1 MAEHRE
7 KVDKRMMQ
15 QINRKVVT
23 PLLIDLGARYLV
35 KPYLGKYDD
44 EEKSA
49 KWGFGHKKHG
59 DKRHRTTVEYK
70 GIRYTDG
77 DKREGKTYERVEDRY
92 SAWSVK
98 HDNRLVQNDETV
110 RKSKTSYEETYNQI
124 ETFTSLDLMQ
134 RFSASAQGEVLGIGG
149 SVTSTTEAR
158 AHSEVKTNK
167 YDRKKTETV
176 LDTSARI
183 CYPGPVYRDDYD
195 ANGLLSGRTLVQEG
209 EIWLVDRPIEV
220 IHTVTPIEQEGT
232 WDAAIKLDLEN
243 WAGNYGVLPDGEHWN
258 VLEFA
263 NLNELLSFMRKELVL
278 QYKWLPQL
286 ELSDESKS
294 ARDWLANESNRL
306 VGPVYWNRIRVNEN
320 VAALE
325 PTVLEDA

>member
-7 KVDKRMMQ
+7 QVDKRMMQ
-15 QINRKVVT
+15 QINRRVLI

-35 KPYLGKYDD
+35 KPYIGKYDD

-49 KWGFGHKKHG
+49 HWGFGHKKHG
-59 DKRHRTTVEYK
+59 DKRHRTTVDYL
-70 GIRYTDG
+70 GINYIDG
-77 DKREGKTYERVEDRY
+77 EMKDGKTYQRVEDRY

-98 HDNRLVQNDETV
+98 HDNRLVQNDETITKKIV
-110 RKSKTSYEETYNQI
+110 SFEETYNQI
-124 ETFTSLDLMQ
+124 ETFSSLDLMQ
-134 RFSASAQGEVLGIGG
+134 RFSATAQGEIAGIGG
-149 SVTSTTEAR
+149 SVTTTTEAR
-158 AHSEVKTNK
+158 AHTEVATEK
-167 YDRKKTETV
+167 YDRKRREVV

-183 CYPGPVYRDDYD
+183 FYPGPVYRDDFD
-195 ANGLLSGRTLVQEG
+195 ANGQIAGRTLVQQG

-220 IHTVTPIEQEGT
+220 VHTVTPVEQEGT

-263 NLNELLSFMRKELVL
+263 SLRELRYFMDKDLVL
-278 QYKWLPQL
+278 RFKWLPNL
-286 ELSDESKS
+286 KLSDDSK
-294 ARDWLANESNRL
+294 RGREWLEDEANRR

-320 VAALE
+320 VASLE
-325 PTVLEDA
+325 PMVLEE